1 MSTLHKNKKHLTSLV
16 QGFNESVAQFPNRPM
31 LGHRPKSYD
40 ANGKPVWEA
49 DYVWQSYRRISERRV
64 AFGSGLLGVY
74 RDVCGGAVTDRFNVA
89 VYSVNRPA
97 WAITDL
103 ANMSY
108 ALTTVPLYDTL
119 GASASEF
126 ILNHSKPPVL
136 VCSFD
141 KIESV
146 IGFVHKCPSVKVII
160 SMDDV
165 LPQIAQTFTVLKKW
179 ALDKGVKLLSFAEVE
194 GIGAKAKIDFP
205 KLNSDDVCCISYTSG
220 TTGDPKGA
228 MISHRNVY
236 SMIMHASDS
245 GVSFDENDV
254 YISYL
259 PMAHVYEKVMF
270 TGLTACGAAVGFY
283 RGDVALLLDDIATL
297 KPTIFCSVPRLLNR
311 IYDKIQSQANG
322 ASALKSFLFNKAVSA
337 KIANY
342 ETTGQ
347 ISHGVWDALVFR
359 KVQAALG
366 GRVRFICSSSA
377 PIHPNVVKF
386 LTVAFGCEVRE
397 GYGQT
402 ESSGAISFSL
412 LGDRDFGHVGAV
424 ISGQELKLV
433 SVPEMGYNAKDNK
446 GEVWVRGS
454 IVFKGYYD
462 DEEKTREAITK
473 DGWLKTG
480 DIARLDDLGRLTI
493 IDRKKNIFKT
503 PQPFLQLSQGEYIAP
518 EKLENVYVKAP
529 SVSQMFVHGESLRS
543 ELVAIAVLDPETCIP
558 LGRKLGI
565 LPADT
570 PDPGLTVPGTP
581 VNPHVRTLAQSAQ
594 FKKIV
599 MAELQLAAADAKLAG
614 FEVVKD
620 VYLEAEAFGVENDL
634 LTPTMKLKRRM
645 AVEKYKDQIADM
657 YKNIETNGK
666 LVAKL

>member
-446 GEVWVRGS
+446 GE
-454 IVFKGYYD
+454 
-462 DEEKTREAITK
+462 
-473 DGWLKTG
+473 
-480 DIARLDDLGRLTI
+480 
-493 IDRKKNIFKT
+493 
-503 PQPFLQLSQGEYIAP
+503 LSQGEYIAP